1 MFNNKECCTINS
13 ISRASLITAFLKFR
27 GTGTTQQFFDSS
39 TVRRTLRVEDVPARE
54 CNSRTTTEIFF
65 CVFRDALK
73 LIEKIVMTREK
84 FFFLFCSILILSSCS
99 SRHGVQYDPNNPLEK
114 LQYDIAQKFEDSN
127 FVNAHWGVQI
137 KSLKTGETIYARNE
151 KKMFMPASNMK
162 LFTTSSAMI
171 ALGPNYRYTTRLV
184 TNGEVKNGVLNGD
197 LIMIGSGDPTI
208 SGRFDSGKVTIT
220 FEQWADSLKAL
231 GINQIKGNIIG
242 DDNCFDDEYY
252 GAGWSADYET
262 DYYAAQISGL
272 SFNDNCVDIR
282 VAPSATIADV
292 CSLTW
297 SPNTRYVNIINQT
310 TTVAETDS
318 VNDIYFERK
327 RGTNNIFVHGKLS
340 IGKKPFIES
349 VTVENPTMFTAM
361 VLKEI
366 LELKGIS
373 VLGAVVDA
381 DDFADTIRYEKS
393 KQLASF
399 TSLPY
404 SEIIKT
410 INKPSQN
417 FYTEQ
422 VFRTMGKERYGVG
435 SMDNGR
441 AAAYPILSS
450 WGVDTVRLRYAD
462 GSGLSRQDLITPS
475 DIVSILSGMSKEN
488 SFLPF
493 YESLPIAGIDGT
505 IKGRMK
511 GTKAESN
518 VHAKTGSIGY
528 VRSLS
533 GYVTSSDGEQFV
545 FSMIANHYTVPTR
558 LAEKI
563 QDAVC
568 VMLAEFKRE
577 NSK

>member
-1 MFNNKECCTINS
+1 MNTQKFFLV
-13 ISRASLITAFLKFR
+13 ISASLVLA
-27 GTGTTQQFFDSS
+27 GC
-39 TVRRTLRVEDVPARE
+39 A
-54 CNSRTTTEIFF
+54 SRQG
-65 CVFRDALK
+65 L
-73 LIEKIVMTREK
+73 
-84 FFFLFCSILILSSCS
+84 
-99 SRHGVQYDPNNPLEK
+99 QYDPSNSFEK
-114 LQYDIAQKFEDSN
+114 LQYDISQKFEDSN
-127 FVNAHWGVQI
+127 FVNAHWGVLI
-137 KSLKTGETIYARNE
+137 KSLKTGETVYARNE

-162 LFTTSSAMI
+162 LFTSSSAMI
-171 ALGPNYRYTTRLV
+171 ALGPNYRYSTRLV
-184 TNGEVKNGVLNGD
+184 TNGEIKNGILLGD
-197 LIMIGSGDPTI
+197 IMIVGSGDPTI

-231 GINQIKGNIIG
+231 GIKQINGNIIG

-282 VAPSATIADV
+282 VAPSAKIADV
-292 CSLTW
+292 CSLTV

-310 TTVAETDS
+310 ITAAETDS

-327 RGTNNIFVHGKLS
+327 RGTNNIFVRGKIS
-340 IGKKPFIES
+340 NGKKPFIES
-349 VTVENPTMFTAM
+349 VTVENPTAYTVM
-361 VLKEI
+361 VLKEV
-366 LELKGIS
+366 LESKGIS
-373 VLGAVVDA
+373 VLGSVVDA
-381 DDFADTIRYEKS
+381 DDFADTIRYDHS

-422 VFRTMGKERYGVG
+422 VFRTIGKERFGVG

-441 AAAYPILSS
+441 AAAFPILSS

-493 YESLPIAGIDGT
+493 YESLPIAGVDGT
-505 IKGRMK
+505 IKNRMK
-511 GTKAESN
+511 RTKAESN

-558 LAEKI
+558 LAERI

-568 VMLAEFKRE
+568 IMLADFKR
-577 NSK
+577 

>member
-1 MFNNKECCTINS
+1 MKN
-13 ISRASLITAFLKFR
+13 LKF
-27 GTGTTQQFFDSS
+27 FL
-39 TVRRTLRVEDVPARE
+39 VLYTL
-54 CNSRTTTEIFF
+54 IFL
-65 CVFRDALK
+65 AG
-73 LIEKIVMTREK
+73 
-84 FFFLFCSILILSSCS
+84 CS
-99 SRHGVQYDPNNPLEK
+99 SNRGLQYDPNNPLEK
-114 LQYDIAQKFEDSN
+114 LQFEIAQKFEDSS
-127 FVNAHWGVQI
+127 FVNAHWGVLI
-137 KSLKTGETIYARNE
+137 KSLKTNETIYARNE

-162 LFTTSSAMI
+162 LFTSSAAMI
-171 ALGPNYRYTTRLV
+171 ALGPNYRFTTRLV
-184 TNGEVKNGVLNGD
+184 TNGSINNGTLNGD
-197 LIMIGSGDPTI
+197 LIIVGSGDPTI

-220 FEQWADSLKAL
+220 FEQWADSLTAL
-231 GINQIKGNIIG
+231 GITQINGNIIG

-282 VAPSATIADV
+282 IAPSASIADI
-292 CSLTW
+292 CSLTV
-297 SPNTRYVNIINQT
+297 SPNTHYVNIINLT
-310 TTVAETDS
+310 TTAAETDS

-327 RGTNNIFVHGKLS
+327 RGTNNIFVRGKMS
-340 IGKKPFIES
+340 VGKKPFIES
-349 VTVENPTMFTAM
+349 VTVENPTAFTAA

-366 LELKGIS
+366 LESKGIS
-373 VLGAVVDA
+373 VLGSVADA
-381 DDFADTIRYEKS
+381 DDFTDTIRYDNS

-422 VFRTMGKERYGVG
+422 VFRTIGKERYGVG

-441 AAAYPILSS
+441 AAAFPILAS
-450 WGVDTVRLRYAD
+450 WGVDTVRIRYAD

-488 SFLPF
+488 SLLPF

-505 IKGRMK
+505 IKNRMR

-533 GYVTSSDGEQFV
+533 GYVTSSNGEQFV

-558 LAEKI
+558 WAERI

-568 VMLAEFKRE
+568 VMLADFKR
-577 NSK
+577 

>member
-1 MFNNKECCTINS
+1 MDS
-13 ISRASLITAFLKFR
+13 TANYFWN
-27 GTGTTQQFFDSS
+27 FF
-39 TVRRTLRVEDVPARE
+39 
-54 CNSRTTTEIFF
+54 
-65 CVFRDALK
+65 
-73 LIEKIVMTREK
+73 MTRTK
-84 FFFLFCSILILSSCS
+84 FFFLICAGFLFSSCS
-99 SRHGVQYDPNNPLEK
+99 SRQGLQYDPNNPMEK
-114 LQYDIAQKFEDSN
+114 MQYDIAQQFEDSN
-127 FVNAHWGVQI
+127 FVNAHWGVLI
-137 KSLKTGETIYARNE
+137 RSLKTGETIYARNE

-162 LFTTSSAMI
+162 LFTSSSAMI

-184 TNGEVKNGVLNGD
+184 TNGEVNNGILNGD
-197 LIMIGSGDPTI
+197 LILVGSGDPTI

-220 FEQWADSLKAL
+220 FEQWADSLKAH
-231 GINQIKGNIIG
+231 GIQRIKGNIIG

-272 SFNDNCVDIR
+272 SFNDNCVDFR
-282 VAPSATIADV
+282 VVPSATIADV
-292 CSLTW
+292 CSLSWT
-297 SPNTRYVNIINQT
+297 PNTKYVNVINKT
-310 TTVAETDS
+310 ITAAETDS
-318 VNDIYFERK
+318 VSEINFERK
-327 RGTNNIFVHGKLS
+327 RGTNTIYVRGKLS
-340 IGKKPFIES
+340 IGKNPIIES
-349 VTVENPTMFTAM
+349 VTVENPTAYTVM
-361 VLKEI
+361 VLKEV
-366 LELKGIS
+366 LESKGIS
-373 VLGAVVDA
+373 VLGTAVDA
-381 DDFADTIRYEKS
+381 DDFVDTLRYEHS

-422 VFRTMGKERYGVG
+422 VFRTIGKERYGVG

-441 AAAYPILSS
+441 AVAYPILST
-450 WGVDTVRLRYAD
+450 WGVDTVRLRCAD

-505 IKGRMK
+505 IKNRMK

-545 FSMIANHYTVPTR
+545 FSMITNHYTVPTR

-563 QDAVC
+563 QDSVC
-568 VMLAEFKRE
+568 VMLAEFSRK
-577 NSK
+577 NFK

>member
-1 MFNNKECCTINS
+1 MP
-13 ISRASLITAFLKFR
+13 SRSDPSDWQMPTYRILFTMKNLYSLSVLFL
-27 GTGTTQQFFDSS
+27 
-39 TVRRTLRVEDVPARE
+39 
-54 CNSRTTTEIFF
+54 
-65 CVFRDALK
+65 
-73 LIEKIVMTREK
+73 
-84 FFFLFCSILILSSCS
+84 LFAGCS
-99 SRHGVQYDPNNPLEK
+99 SQHSTLFDPNNPTEK
-114 LQYDIAQKFEDSN
+114 LRYDIAQQFEDSN
-127 FVNAHWGVQI
+127 FVNAHWGVLI
-137 KSLKTGETIYARNE
+137 KSLKTGEIIYARNE

-162 LFTTSSAMI
+162 LFTSSSAMI

-184 TNGEVKNGVLNGD
+184 SNGDVTNGILNGD
-197 LIMIGSGDPTI
+197 LIMVGSGDPTI
-208 SGRFDSGKVTIT
+208 SGRFDSGKVTII

-231 GINQIKGNIIG
+231 GITQINGNIIG

-272 SFNDNCVDIR
+272 SFNDNCVDFR
-282 VAPSATIADV
+282 VVPSATIADV
-292 CSLTW
+292 CSLSW
-297 SPNTRYVNIINQT
+297 SPNTKYVNVINNT
-310 TTVAETDS
+310 KTVAETDS
-318 VNDIYFERK
+318 LNDIYFERK
-327 RGTNNIFVHGKLS
+327 RGTNTIYVRGKLS
-340 IGKKPFIES
+340 IGKKPIIES
-349 VTVENPTMFTAM
+349 VTVENPTIYTVV
-361 VLKEI
+361 VLKEV

-381 DDFADTIRYEKS
+381 DDFVDTIRYENS
-393 KQLASF
+393 NQLASF

-422 VFRTMGKERYGVG
+422 VFRTIGKERYGVG
-435 SMDNGR
+435 SMENGR
-441 AAAYPILSS
+441 AAVYPILLS

-505 IKGRMK
+505 IKNRMK
-511 GTKAESN
+511 GTNAQGN

-533 GYVTSSDGEQFV
+533 GYVTSTDGEQFV

-558 LAEKI
+558 WAEKI

>member
-1 MFNNKECCTINS
+1 MFRHKFCFKNVERILMTPTKILLL
-13 ISRASLITAFLKFR
+13 IFASLMLA
-27 GTGTTQQFFDSS
+27 GC
-39 TVRRTLRVEDVPARE
+39 A
-54 CNSRTTTEIFF
+54 SRQG
-65 CVFRDALK
+65 L
-73 LIEKIVMTREK
+73 
-84 FFFLFCSILILSSCS
+84 
-99 SRHGVQYDPNNPLEK
+99 QYDQNNPFGK
-114 LQYDIAQKFEDSN
+114 LQYNIAQKFEDPN
-127 FVNAHWGVQI
+127 FDNAHWGVLI
-137 KSLKTGETIYARNE
+137 KSLKTGETVYARNE

-162 LFTTSSAMI
+162 LFTSSSAMI
-171 ALGPNYRYTTRLV
+171 ALGPNYRFSTRLV

-197 LIMIGSGDPTI
+197 LIVVGSGDPTI

-220 FEQWADSLKAL
+220 FEHWADSLKAL
-231 GINQIKGNIIG
+231 GITRINGNIIG

-282 VAPSATIADV
+282 IAPSASVTDI
-292 CSLTW
+292 CSLTV

-310 TTVAETDS
+310 VTVSVTDS
-318 VNDIYFERK
+318 ANDIYFERK
-327 RGTNNIFVHGKLS
+327 RGTNNIFVRGKMS

-349 VTVENPTMFTAM
+349 VTVENPTTYTVM

-366 LELKGIS
+366 LESKGIS
-373 VLGAVVDA
+373 ISGSAADA
-381 DDFADTIRYEKS
+381 DDFTDTIRYEKS

-404 SEIIKT
+404 AEIIKT

-422 VFRTMGKERYGVG
+422 VFRTIGKERFGVG
-435 SMDNGR
+435 SMKNGR

-475 DIVSILSGMSKEN
+475 DIVSILSGISKEN
-488 SFLPF
+488 GFLPF

-505 IKGRMK
+505 IKNRMR

-533 GYVTSSDGEQFV
+533 GYVFSSDGEQFV

-558 LAEKI
+558 LAERI

-568 VMLAEFKRE
+568 VMLADFKR
-577 NSK
+577 